1 MTFREKYNVRNWQI
15 QIYYKYD
22 HDDDDDDDDD
32 DDAKS
37 EGNLPYLSK
46 TIHIICSILPTVGT
60 VKTNPISAS
69 SALPITLD
77 S

>member
-1 MTFREKYNVRNWQI
+1 MMTSGEKYNVGISQI
-15 QIYYKYD
+15 QFYYKYD
-22 HDDDDDDDDD
+22 RLDDDDDDD

-46 TIHIICSILPTVGT
+46 NIHIICSILPTVGT
-60 VKTNPISAS
+60 VKTNPISSS